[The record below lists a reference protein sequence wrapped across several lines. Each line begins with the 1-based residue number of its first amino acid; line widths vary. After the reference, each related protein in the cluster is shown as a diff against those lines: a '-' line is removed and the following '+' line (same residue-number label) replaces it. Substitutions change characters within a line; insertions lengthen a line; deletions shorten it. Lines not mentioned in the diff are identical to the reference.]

1 MRLKFWAVAHP
12 AGRQQRE
19 PKIGGVKRIPPAVTY
34 TILRLLTFFVPL
46 AILLLLGFN
55 EWFSAIIAALIGFAV
70 SLVFLRRSREQVA
83 TAIYRKR
90 TGADEPTH
98 DGSSDEDVEDDIVEH
113 AEPIA
118 GEGESIP
125 GEDESMDAAEAASA
139 QSTGEGVQGTSES
152 AEADLIG
159 DADTSA
165 GETARAAAERDTD
178 SK

>member
-1 MRLKFWAVAHP
+1 MRLKFWALAHP

-90 TGADEPTH
+90 TGANEPPH

-118 GEGESIP
+118 GEG
-125 GEDESMDAAEAASA
+125 DSMDAAEAASA

-165 GETARAAAERDTD
+165 GETARAAAERDTN